1 MAALFKLPTDDQLSE
16 MALSRLHELPA
27 LNYYRMT
34 SIVDKPFIAMTD
46 LIRAIVTD
54 LKMDSRCREI
64 ATLRYAHVSQCA
76 YMWHSHAL
84 LARNNG
90 VTEKE
95 IDAITADPT
104 VNGLDADGNIICQA
118 VDELYADRM
127 ISEETRHKLKA
138 NHTEEFLA
146 ELVMCIGLYAMV
158 AMIIGGMGVQKEDDE
173 PLANAT
179 KPV

>member
-1 MAALFKLPTDDQLSE
+1 MEALFKLPTDDQLSE
-16 MALSRLHELPA
+16 TALSRLRELPP

-34 SIVDKPFIAMTD
+34 ALVDKPFIPMTD
-46 LIRAIVTD
+46 LIRAVVSDID
-54 LKMDSRCREI
+54 MEPRFREI

-104 VNGLDADGNIICQA
+104 VIGLDADGNMICQA

-127 ISEETRHKLKA
+127 ISEKTRSKLKA
-138 NHTEEFLA
+138 QHTDGFLA

-158 AMIIGGMGVQKEDDE
+158 AMIIDGMGVQKEEDE